1 MKNKSL
7 IDMPPIDFDLPSQML
22 PDPEEVNYYA
32 LERERKLYLDY
43 DIGFDVMAIQRRILR
58 WNMEDKD
65 TVPEERRPIW
75 LYIHSYG
82 GHLDYMWGLIDAIEA
97 SVTPVYTVNM
107 GQACSAAS
115 LIFMAGK
122 KRYMMKRAKVV
133 IHEGSAQMAGDSTKV
148 LDFSDSYRNEL
159 KRMKDYILEKTNIP
173 KATLMK
179 KRNNDWELDSDY
191 CLENKVCDVIVK
203 SLNEVI

>member
-65 TVPEERRPIW
+65 TVPEERKPIW

-133 IHEGSAQMAGDSTKV
+133 IHEGSAQMAGDSAKV